1 MGGKLL
7 GLAGARIIEAL
18 GQATL
23 SVLASVDKVGV
34 VEGKLN
40 VTVADG
46 ISSLDTQHERVVLVT
61 NLVSPATEAATG
73 VDVHVLELGKEL
85 SEDALTLQGGS
96 GVTLVE
102 LAVVGRDDLILGL
115 DQVGVDETLNAVL
128 EEVLL
133 IDGLHGGLGYFQHD
147 RPVRTLL
154 GLRRRSRAAVG
165 KVLSGQLGLL
175 LGLVVGR
182 VVGED
187 GGTVEGAVV
196 LGEVQPALVS
206 DALRA
211 DTTQTNTNDVGAGV
225 VETLGEADELLV
237 AHLLGKLVDG
247 HGVDQLVVADGGAI
261 SEGDNLLLGVDLGD
275 LTLLV
280 EALLLLGDG
289 VGNSNPDTT
298 STITGREAESGVGA
312 PVTSNLVEDDVL
324 GDELDIRS
332 GDTLTEPLAL
342 HLLWKL
348 DLALDNLVM
357 KLDWCLPWWWEQ
369 PRPCSCR
376 DA

>member
-1 MGGKLL
+1 MGGELL
-7 GLAGARIIEAL
+7 GLVGASVVEAL
-18 GQATL
+18 GQTTL

-46 ISSLDTQHERVVLVT
+46 ISSLDTQHEGVILVAD
-61 NLVSPATEAATG
+61 LVSPATEAATG
-73 VDVHVLELGKEL
+73 VDVHVLELGKKFG
-85 SEDALTLQGGS
+85 EDTLTLQSGS

-133 IDGLHGGLGYFQHD
+133 VDGLHGRLGNFQHD
-147 RPVRTLL
+147 RPVRTFL
-154 GLRRRSRAAVG
+154 GLRRRSRTAVG
-165 KVLSGQLGLL
+165 EVLGRQLGLL
-175 LGLVVGR
+175 LGLVVGG

-225 VETLGEADELLV
+225 EETLGEVDELLV

-247 HGVDQLVVADGGAI
+247 HGVDQLVVADGGSI
-261 SEGDNLLLGVDLGD
+261 SERDNLLLGVDLGH

-280 EALLLLGDG
+280 EALLLLGDS

-298 STITGREAESGVGA
+298 GTVTGREAESGVGA
-312 PVTSNLVEDDVL
+312 PVTGNLVENDIL

-332 GDTLTEPLAL
+332 GDTLTKPLAL

-348 DLALDNLVM
+348 DLVLDDTVVNLH
-357 KLDWCLPWWWEQ
+357 WHLPWWWEQ
-369 PRPCSCR
+369 PKPCSCK